1 MLKYVSDEVVLLIIC
16 SIPYPASWLRLH
28 SRGSKRSMYDFA
40 KYTTGIGK
48 DRF

>member
-1 MLKYVSDEVVLLIIC
+1 MLKYVSDVIVLLFIC
-16 SIPYPASWLRLH
+16 SIPYAVSWLRLH

-40 KYTTGIGK
+40 KYTAGIGK

>member
-1 MLKYVSDEVVLLIIC
+1 MLKYVSDVMIFLFIC
-16 SIPYPASWLRLH
+16 SIPYLVSWLRLH

-48 DRF
+48 DRL